1 MKKNHIQDVYILD
14 EDEDNDRDND
24 DDDDDDRDND
34 DDDDD
39 ILTERRSGSKL
50 VLERLHRCLAPGETC
65 GR

>member
-1 MKKNHIQDVYILD
+1 MSGPLGLPAGGQLWPSD
-14 EDEDNDRDND
+14 
-24 DDDDDDRDND
+24 D

-39 ILTERRSGSKL
+39 ILTKRRSGSKL